1 MMRARAMG
9 EGWCSGRRVALAGA
23 AAALLTTLLAVGC
36 SSSDGPSGPAR
47 SFRVVNLDGATPAPL
62 QVAVQ
67 ACAGLMNRRQGGSVY
82 TRMGDKDERWLED
95 LGLVPTETVE
105 AAPFL
110 DSCLAELR
118 RCVRYSYSD
127 QQRLLPNVL
136 TAAAALGAVPLDEG
150 MDVACEDVAFDA
162 REEFRDRASPHLATQ
177 YVYERFAADTT
188 GLAMVNPGYD
198 SSSSEWWNPPL
209 DRDVNAAL
217 VDFVFAQKLFVTFLV
232 NGCIASTDEHA
243 LFEQIV
249 RDNPW
254 PRPIGVYGYAD
265 YWLVFGGYLFEA
277 QTTCTSARN
286 MGAIPTNVNNL
297 SFFSSRRRPITDPR
311 ELDRN
316 PPEDVAYDPSQTY
329 VAFVVGDGD
338 NVQYILDARS
348 RWLRDRLAECERDP
362 RLCAPITWSISP
374 HLSRLA
380 PDVLEWYFA
389 RTRETGHDYFA
400 LPPSGY
406 LYSYPASL
414 DPGVQDAFVH
424 ETEAAAT
431 ILGTSSTVH
440 WEWFTR
446 WQQAEGEFLPRYAR
460 GGVIR
465 GIFPVNVPYMFPTFT
480 GWKANQTVK
489 LLGDAVG
496 PKVAL
501 FRPREWRG
509 VDGSG
514 SGIVAPFYLRPED
527 MAKELGGY
535 PRGSVAYVYMTS
547 DGGLD
552 LSNSISALIPLLPS
566 HVRLVSADAAARL
579 ALEAAGAGS

>member
-1 MMRARAMG
+1 MATRGIGDRWWSG
-9 EGWCSGRRVALAGA
+9 GRRVACAGA
-23 AAALLTTLLAVGC
+23 AAVLLATVAVGC

-47 SFRVVNLDGATPAPL
+47 SFRVVNLDGATPPPVQL
-62 QVAVQ
+62 AVQ
-67 ACAGLMNRRQGGSVY
+67 ACAGLMNARQGGSVY
-82 TRMGDKDERWLED
+82 TRMSDKDDRWLTD
-95 LGLVPTETVE
+95 LALVPAETVE
-105 AAPFL
+105 SGPFL
-110 DSCLAELR
+110 DGCLREFP
-118 RCVRYSYSD
+118 RCVRYSYAD
-127 QQRLLPNVL
+127 QQRLLPSIL
-136 TAAAALGAVPLDEG
+136 TAGAALGAVPLDDTLG
-150 MDVACEDVAFDA
+150 LACEEVAFDA
-162 REEFRDRASPHLATQ
+162 REELRDRDTPYLATE
-177 YVYERFAADTT
+177 YVYERFKDDTT
-188 GLAMVNPGYD
+188 GLAMINPGYD
-198 SSSSEWWNPPL
+198 SASSQPWDPPL

-217 VDFVFAQKLFVTFLV
+217 VDFVFARKLFVSFLV
-232 NGCIASTDEHA
+232 NGCIAPTDEHA
-243 LFEQIV
+243 LFERIA

-286 MGAIPTNVNNL
+286 MGAIPTTVNNL
-297 SFFSSRRRPITDPR
+297 SFFSTRRRPITDPR

-316 PPEDVAYDPSQTY
+316 PPEDVTYDASQTY

-348 RWLRDRLAECERDP
+348 RWLRDRLTECERDP

-440 WEWFTR
+440 WEWFTT

-465 GIFPVNVPYMFPTFT
+465 GIFPVNVPYMLPTFT

-489 LLGDAVG
+489 LLSDADG
-496 PKVAL
+496 AKVAL

-527 MAKELGGY
+527 MAQELGGY

-552 LSNSISALIPLLPS
+552 LANSISALIPLLPS

-579 ALEAAGAGS
+579 ALEAAGGG